1 MACIKSTLLGTFLAS
16 ISVVSFS
23 HNAKALDLS
32 GPFNLAQNQDN
43 QENSQYQG
51 NSQEQGNSSRAK
63 SESSRLAPR
72 PRSPTT
78 FLSTF
83 LIEQFME
90 FLPQFDG

>member
-51 NSQEQGNSSRAK
+51 NSSRAK